1 LIEDVTGAR
10 RGRFG
15 AGITPHLNFPGRML
29 TFNVQGWREGESG
42 VEPDEVASA
51 IEEGLRELYVE

>member
-1 LIEDVTGAR
+1 
-10 RGRFG
+10 
-15 AGITPHLNFPGRML
+15 ML